1 MTDITMGV
9 CDHKLPCC
17 PHTVTGMIVAGSSKT
32 MYDGLPAARF
42 GDITISNCP
51 HCGGAGGMCI
61 GGAPKNMIDG
71 RPGQRIN
78 DPVKEPFG
86 MSVVITGS
94 PTCKDG

>member
-9 CDHKLPCC
+9 CDHGLKCC
-17 PHTVTGMIVAGSSKT
+17 PHTVIGMIVAGSSKT

-42 GDITISNCP
+42 GDLTISNCP
-51 HCGGAGGMCI
+51 HCGGAGGMVL
-61 GGAPKNMIDG
+61 GNTPKNQIDG
-71 RPGQRIN
+71 RSGQKIN

-86 MSVVITGS
+86 MSIIITES